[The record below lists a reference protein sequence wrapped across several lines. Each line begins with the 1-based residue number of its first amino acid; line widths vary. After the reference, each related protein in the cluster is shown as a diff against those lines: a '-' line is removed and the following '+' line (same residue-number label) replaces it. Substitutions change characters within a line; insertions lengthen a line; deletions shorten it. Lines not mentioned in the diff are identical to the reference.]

1 MLELKAETR
10 TIFGKKV
17 SSLRKDGFLPAVLY
31 GHGIK
36 PTAVTV
42 SAKEF
47 DKIFKQAGE
56 TTLLNL
62 AIGDKKHNVFI
73 HDFAK
78 DPLSSQI
85 THVDFFEVKM
95 DEKIKTKVPFVFI
108 GESPAV
114 KADGGVL
121 VRAMQEVEVEALPQ
135 DLPKEIPVEISSLKT
150 FEDKIYIKDLSLG
163 SGVRVIANPEETVVL
178 VAPPRSDKEMEEL
191 EAKPADTVAEIKV
204 VGEEEKAAETAAG
217 ADQAE
222 TEQVK

>member
-150 FEDKIYIKDLSLG
+150 FEDKIYIKD
-163 SGVRVIANPEETVVL
+163 
-178 VAPPRSDKEMEEL
+178 
-191 EAKPADTVAEIKV
+191 
-204 VGEEEKAAETAAG
+204 
-217 ADQAE
+217 
-222 TEQVK
+222 